1 MAKKLKQH
9 LIFITLSLA
18 MLSFSAQAQVSNP
31 QCGQR
36 YIAQNIKSAVLALKA
51 TKYCTNISLPYSMA
65 QASKNIDDLR
75 CNAQA
80 SSLLDEMINDFD
92 YQYKT
97 IMSGAGSKAICLQA
111 ASLGKDIS

>member
-9 LIFITLSLA
+9 LIFASLSLLV
-18 MLSFSAQAQVSNP
+18 LSLPAQAQVSKS

-36 YIAQNIKSAVLALKA
+36 YIAQNIKSAVLAFKA
-51 TKYCTNISLPYSMA
+51 TKYCTNINLPYSMA

-75 CNAQA
+75 CNEQA

-92 YQYKT
+92 YQYKS